1 MRNHTKNTT
10 QMRKK
15 ETFQTCLDAH
25 EAMTIRELSRRT
37 GCSTSSILRLM
48 AKQLCDRY
56 DADR

>member
-1 MRNHTKNTT
+1 
-10 QMRKK
+10 MRKK